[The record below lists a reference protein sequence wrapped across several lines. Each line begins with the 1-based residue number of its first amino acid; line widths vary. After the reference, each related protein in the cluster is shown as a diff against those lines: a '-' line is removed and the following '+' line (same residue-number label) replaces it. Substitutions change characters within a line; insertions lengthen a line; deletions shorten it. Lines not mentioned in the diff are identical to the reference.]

1 MKKPSHQAILMTAPR
16 CRPVG
21 LLHRKS
27 RGGATVVEFAIVT
40 PLVFMLA
47 FSAIEFARVMMIRHS
62 IDNAV
67 YEATRL
73 AVIPGATAQQARAE
87 TERLLR
93 AIGVRTAIIEVSP
106 ATITADTPRV
116 TVRVSVPLDA
126 NSYIPQQFFAGK
138 TLRRELSL
146 RREGH

>member
-1 MKKPSHQAILMTAPR
+1 MI
-16 CRPVG
+16 PV
-21 LLHRKS
+21 HRRKDRRHRS
-27 RGGATVVEFAIVT
+27 ARLGATVVEFALVA
-40 PLVFMLA
+40 PLVFMLI

-67 YEATRL
+67 YESARI
-73 AVIPGATAQQARAE
+73 AIIPGATAADARAE
-87 TERLLR
+87 TERLLL
-93 AIGVRTAIIEVSP
+93 AIGVRTAIVEVSP
-106 ATITADTPRV
+106 ATISRDTPQV

-138 TLRRELSL
+138 TLRRELTL